1 MSLEVIA
8 TGVSRFTVRTVVLLE
23 TGVELHVPIQTPL
36 VLEEASTVSAFKA
49 QLVSMALL
57 VNLQEAKP

>member
-1 MSLEVIA
+1 MSLEVVA
-8 TGVSRFTVRTVVLLE
+8 TGVRRLTVRTVVLLE
-23 TGVELHVPIQTPL
+23 TGVKLHVPVQTPL
-36 VLEEASTVSAFKA
+36 VLEEASTVGAFKA